1 MQVWRSGESSL
12 APERQC
18 TPVVAPTEAFPVV
31 PRDALFF
38 VRVAAMVVF
47 GVAYAVRLR
56 RDGLLVDRIS
66 VAIALG
72 LFLLCA
78 FIGKP
83 WRRWGVLVVDAAIY
97 ATMWFA
103 YETTHGAADQLGF
116 PLQVTAP
123 RNIDRA
129 MFFGAD
135 PTVWLQQRFFHANDI
150 RWYDDVGSVIYYSHF
165 VVPVVALAA
174 VWVVSRALWVRFMK
188 RLATV
193 LVVSCAMFVVLPTAP
208 PWIAGN
214 ARYGYD
220 TLPITITRHTWRG
233 FYDLGFVGFVRGWS
247 NSLDWANPVAAL
259 PSLHVAFALFVPAF
273 FLPAVRWWWVRAL
286 MMSYPVAML
295 AALVYFGEHWVIDGV
310 VSAAIVGGTFWF
322 WNCVE
327 SLQRQR
333 RAGRA
338 MAALETLGSGL
349 DAAGAGAVD
358 PPAPARRRLVPP
370 AVLLDRSFLEA
381 IANPTHLRHENVA
394 GEYRRL
400 VEEFAAGRMRLMAR
414 SDHLPQI
421 TTAAAPIPLVH
432 AVVAPVDTVHVA
444 AQHRRQAR
452 RLHQPTE
459 ADGDH
464 DSDAWLSLVVMRRAN
479 IGLHRSDRVGA
490 TLAATVRQSPVEPM
504 HRGSTAV
511 AGDRSGQR

>member
-1 MQVWRSGESSL
+1 MT
-12 APERQC
+12 PERR
-18 TPVVAPTEAFPVV
+18 TSFAVRAPSAPRVHPVV
-31 PRDALFF
+31 PRDPLFF
-38 VRVAAMVVF
+38 VRVAAMAVF

-66 VAIALG
+66 VTIALG

-83 WRRWGVLVVDAAIY
+83 WRRWGFLVVDAAIY
-97 ATMWFA
+97 ATMWFV

-135 PTVWLQQRFFHANDI
+135 PTVWLQQQFFHANDI

-165 VVPVVALAA
+165 VVPVVAIAA

-233 FYDLGFVGFVRGWS
+233 FYDLGFVGFVRGWN

-273 FLPAVRWWWVRAL
+273 FLPAVRWCWVRAL

-310 VSAAIVGGTFWF
+310 VAAAIVGGTFWF
-322 WNCVE
+322 WNRIE
-327 SLQRQR
+327 SRQRQR

-338 MAALETLGSGL
+338 LAVLDSLDSGNACSPGGDGSGGAGSGDGLGSGL

-358 PPAPARRRLVPP
+358 PPAPSRRRLV
-370 AVLLDRSFLEA
+370 ARAALLDRSFLEA
-381 IANPTHLRHENVA
+381 LANPTHLHHKNVA
-394 GEYRRL
+394 VEYRQL

-414 SDHLPQI
+414 SDHLPPV
-421 TTAAAPIPLVH
+421 TTAAAPMPLMH
-432 AVVAPVDTVHVA
+432 EVVAPVDTVHVA

-459 ADGDH
+459 ADGDR
-464 DSDAWLSLVVMRRAN
+464 DPDAWLSLVVMRRAN
-479 IGLHRSDRVGA
+479 VSL
-490 TLAATVRQSPVEPM
+490 
-504 HRGSTAV
+504 RGSPLDA
-511 AGDRSGQR
+511 AH

>member
-31 PRDALFF
+31 PRDPLFF
-38 VRVAAMVVF
+38 VRGAAMAVF

-56 RDGLLVDRIS
+56 HDGLLVDRIS

-78 FIGKP
+78 FIGRP

-97 ATMWFA
+97 AAMWFA

-116 PLQVTAP
+116 PLQVTAA

-129 MFFGAD
+129 MFFGTD

-165 VVPVVALAA
+165 VVPVVAIAA
-174 VWVVSRALWVRFMK
+174 VWVVSRASWVRFMK

-193 LVVSCAMFVVLPTAP
+193 LVVSCAMFVALPTAP

-233 FYDLGFVGFVRGWS
+233 FYDLGFVGFVRGW
-247 NSLDWANPVAAL
+247 NNTLDWANPVAAL

-273 FLPAVRWWWVRAL
+273 FLPRVRWWWVRVL

-295 AALVYFGEHWVIDGV
+295 VALVYFGEHWVVDGV
-310 VSAAIVGGTFWF
+310 VAAAIVGATFWF
-322 WNCVE
+322 WNRIE
-327 SLQRQR
+327 SRQRER

-338 MAALETLGSGL
+338 LAALDALGSGKGLGPDL
-349 DAAGAGAVD
+349 DAVDAEAVN
-358 PPAPARRRLVPP
+358 PPVPERRRLAPP
-370 AVLLDRSFLEA
+370 AVLLNRSFLEA
-381 IANPTHLRHENVA
+381 LADPAHPHHENVA
-394 GEYRRL
+394 VEYRQL
-400 VEEFAAGRMRLMAR
+400 VEEFAAGRVRLMAR
-414 SDHLPQI
+414 SDHLLPI
-421 TTAAAPIPLVH
+421 TMPAAPIPLMH
-432 AVVAPVDTVHVA
+432 DVVAPVDTVHVA
-444 AQHRRQAR
+444 AQYRRQAR

-459 ADGDH
+459 TDGDR
-464 DSDAWLSLVVMRRAN
+464 DSDAWLSLVVMRRAGVGELTAGC
-479 IGLHRSDRVGA
+479 IG
-490 TLAATVRQSPVEPM
+490 EP
-504 HRGSTAV
+504 R
-511 AGDRSGQR
+511 